1 MNNNPFNNAPSQA
14 PLFTVS
20 QLQELQRQMAANTQQ
35 QQTNSANSNAQQQ
48 GNQQQ
53 QQQQQANNT
62 NTNATAT
69 ASTNNNATA
78 NSSPFM
84 IMTQVPVQATP
95 FAFPPNNNNNTAAS
109 QQQGQSQHPPNQQG
123 VPNATATAT
132 TTPQNVW
139 AANASN
145 NANFSQLLPGQ
156 QLQQQQAMNNSNSNN
171 NNANNTYLQQLMRNV
186 YASQQ
191 QSQQQ
196 PQFPMQQQP
205 MPMDTSNNSGN
216 TNTNT
221 NTNTTGGQ
229 LLTLGT
235 SVRPVLIK
243 RESSDLWQ
251 ESFSSL
257 KPAAGGQDSL
267 NEFGWKHFWDDDD
280 TRIDDA
286 AAAANNNGTVATK
299 RKLADDTS
307 QQQQVRTRL
316 HPSRCFAGTFHLVPF
331 SHPSFPPLHSSNS
344 SKTIIVP
351 WSHRVL
357 LLLQFVLHPC
367 APRRRLLLTR
377 PTSVAAPFH
386 EDCRIA

>member
-1 MNNNPFNNAPSQA
+1 
-14 PLFTVS
+14 
-20 QLQELQRQMAANTQQ
+20 
-35 QQTNSANSNAQQQ
+35 
-48 GNQQQ
+48 
-53 QQQQQANNT
+53 
-62 NTNATAT
+62 
-69 ASTNNNATA
+69 
-78 NSSPFM
+78 
-84 IMTQVPVQATP
+84 
-95 FAFPPNNNNNTAAS
+95 
-109 QQQGQSQHPPNQQG
+109 
-123 VPNATATAT
+123 
-132 TTPQNVW
+132 VW

-186 YASQQ
+186 YAAQQ

-221 NTNTTGGQ
+221 TGGQ
-229 LLTLGT
+229 LLTLGS